1 MSSWHERWTWHSET
15 TANNGTLEGVSIH
28 QGQRRSSMHL
38 WWGRIKSR
46 NPNVSH
52 KALGPEC
59 RRACKTRHCDAWI
72 VHSWIATSHL
82 QLLQATCK
90 VFEDWYDKESRVFPF
105 LAQILFPH
113 ESWTARKLQDLA
125 RDSAAA
131 WTNFGLAFGAIIIGQ
146 QILEIYQCSWT
157 TEKRPWKPFAGT
169 LGLCW
174 LSGCG
179 RRQGHRRAC

>member
-90 VFEDWYDKESRVFPF
+90 VFEDWYDKESRVFLFFSTNLVSPWI
-105 LAQILFPH
+105 LNCAQTAGLG
-113 ESWTARKLQDLA
+113 SW
-125 RDSAAA
+125 
-131 WTNFGLAFGAIIIGQ
+131 
-146 QILEIYQCSWT
+146 QCSSLDQLWSRIRGNNHRPADSGNLPMQLNNW
-157 TEKRPWKPFAGT
+157 EKALKAVCRNTGSLLAE
-169 LGLCW
+169 W
-174 LSGCG
+174 LW
-179 RRQGHRRAC
+179 